1 MERRRDPRV
10 PYYARVSLRGLDEH
24 YFHPAHNLS
33 LGGLFLQAEFALP
46 LSTPVEVELPDPR
59 GGTPLRLSGQVAWR
73 QTGTS
78 TRHTEQAA
86 PPPVLSGMG
95 IQFGPLD
102 EVSRTRLQA
111 FILNARAWGQ
121 VQGP

>member
-1 MERRRDPRV
+1 
-10 PYYARVSLRGLDEH
+10 
-24 YFHPAHNLS
+24 
-33 LGGLFLQAEFALP
+33 
-46 LSTPVEVELPDPR
+46 
-59 GGTPLRLSGQVAWR
+59 
-73 QTGTS
+73 
-78 TRHTEQAA
+78 
-86 PPPVLSGMG
+86 MG